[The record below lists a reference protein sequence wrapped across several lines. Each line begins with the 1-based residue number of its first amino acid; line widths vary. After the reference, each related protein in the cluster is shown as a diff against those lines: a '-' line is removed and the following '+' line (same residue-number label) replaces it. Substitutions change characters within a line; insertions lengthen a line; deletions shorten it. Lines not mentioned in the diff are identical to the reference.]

1 MLNSFWRKYP
11 AVITVIPFA
20 AGIALSYF
28 SQTDLSFIQKW
39 LFIALLSIFGISI
52 IIIYTTLKKGELFLF
67 IYITLLVLVGL
78 LSFQYQYRLIDAANV
93 SAHVNSFHGQNVI
106 LTGSVSERPEVKDD
120 RIRLIVDSRSIDGR
134 EVNGSILATVYKNK
148 FKEDAG
154 NELKY
159 GDIVTLKGKIEDLPH
174 RRNPGEFDYGEY
186 LRLHDIN
193 AVFIGYGFDNI
204 TVTSAGDV
212 DFFKGRIII
221 PVKDYSI
228 KIIDEFI
235 GGEEGEYL
243 KGLVLGERSNISRE
257 MKENF
262 INAGVAHI
270 IAVSGLNVAY
280 VIIIVWGVL
289 IFIPMRFSYKV
300 LIALVFLFFYMNLT
314 GNTPSIVR
322 ASIMASVFLLAQ
334 VIQRKPNSYN
344 IVAFS
349 AFVILLYD
357 PRQLFDPGFILS
369 YSAILSII
377 IIFPV
382 FESWVNNIKQYR
394 ELDRDKIQGKIIKG
408 ITALFLGTLAAQA
421 GTLPVTAIMF
431 KKISIVS
438 LVANLFAI
446 PLSNIALAL
455 GFVTII
461 LSSFS
466 LWLAS
471 FFAELNTFLLYWQL
485 NLIAFSANIDYSY
498 VETYFV
504 DWLMF
509 FFYFMILILLL
520 TVNKKN
526 IAARIIIAVLLT
538 ANFLI
543 WRSVINKSDNAEIT
557 YMDTGSA
564 NTTLISLP
572 AGTNILIGTGTSG
585 SGFTSSQRNIIPYLK
600 SKGISSVDLLVV
612 PSLNSKEFIS
622 LVHFTRNFEVNK
634 MLVPVYYKPVFERNK
649 KRNSRLFQGINIQF
663 IGSTQI
669 INKKG
674 GFRLYIYY
682 DSLYAGPSMLTD
694 FVYGNEHFLFADNR
708 SEEENTINF
717 QFAGSISDPKVLRA
731 PASATFDLISP
742 EFLINSNPEIIVL
755 SSPRTGRKKKSTE
768 MFTRTLE
775 LSGFSV
781 INITQ
786 NGAAIFKINGL
797 ETSKVNW

>member
-1 MLNSFWRKYP
+1 MLNTFWRKYP

-20 AGIALSYF
+20 IGIAISYF
-28 SQTDLSFIQKW
+28 SQIDLSFIPAW
-39 LFIALLSIFGISI
+39 LFILLLSVVGIFVITL
-52 IIIYTTLKKGELFLF
+52 YTTLKKGEIFL
-67 IYITLLVLVGL
+67 ISYLTLLILLGL
-78 LSFQYQYRLIDAANV
+78 LSFQNNYSVINANNV
-93 SAHVNSFHGQNVI
+93 TTQINSLNTNVI
-106 LTGSVSERPEVKDD
+106 LTGSISERPEVKDD
-120 RIRLIVDSRSIDGR
+120 RIRLIIDARSIDGR

-148 FKEDAG
+148 FKEDVR

-159 GDIVTLKGKIEDLPH
+159 GDIITLKGKIENLPH
-174 RRNPGEFDYGEY
+174 SRNPGEFDYGEY

-204 TVTSAGDV
+204 TVTSAGEV

-221 PVKDYSI
+221 PVKNYSI
-228 KIIDEFI
+228 KIIDELI
-235 GGEEGEYL
+235 GGEEGEYF
-243 KGLVLGERSNISRE
+243 KGLVLGERSNISKE

-280 VIIIVWGVL
+280 VIIILWGVL
-289 IFIPMRFSYKV
+289 IFIPMKYSYKV
-300 LIALVFLFFYMNLT
+300 IITLAFLFFYMNLT

-349 AFVILLYD
+349 ALVILLYD

-382 FESWVNNIKQYR
+382 FESWVNNIKKYR
-394 ELDRDKIQGKIIKG
+394 ELDTDKTSGKIIKG
-408 ITALFLGTLAAQA
+408 ITVLFLGTLAAQA
-421 GTLPVTAIMF
+421 GTLPITAIMF

-461 LSSFS
+461 FSSFS

-485 NLIAFSANIDYSY
+485 NLIAFCAKLDHSY

-504 DWLMF
+504 DWMMF
-509 FFYFMILILLL
+509 VFYFAVLVLILTL
-520 TVNKKN
+520 NRSNFK
-526 IAARIIIAVLLT
+526 ARIIIILLLASNFVL
-538 ANFLI
+538 
-543 WRSVINKSDNAEIT
+543 WRSIINKKDYAEIT
-557 YMDTGSA
+557 YLDTGST

-572 AGTNILIGTGTSG
+572 AGSNVLLGAGTS
-585 SGFTSSQRNIIPYLK
+585 SPGFTSAQRNIIPYLK

-612 PSLNSKEFIS
+612 PSLSSKEFIS
-622 LVHFTRNFEVNK
+622 LVYLIRNFEVNK
-634 MLVPVYYKPVFERNK
+634 ILVPVYYRPVFERSK
-649 KRNSRLFQGINIQF
+649 KRNSAFFSGVNIQF
-663 IGSTQI
+663 IESSKI

-694 FVYGNEHFLFADNR
+694 FVYGNDHFLFADNR
-708 SEEENTINF
+708 SEEDNTINS
-717 QFAGSISDPKVLRA
+717 QFVGSINDLKVLRA

-742 EFLINSNPEIIVL
+742 EFLINSNPESIVL

-768 MFTRTLE
+768 IFSRAIE
-775 LSGFSV
+775 NSGFIIHKTNKS
-781 INITQ
+781 
-786 NGAAIFKINGL
+786 GAAIFRSNGSQ
-797 ETSKVNW
+797 TYKVDW